1 MRRQLYW
8 EGLAWLR
15 STGPGTPIT
24 VCDHRDPGGPRRPGA
39 KPCPTPH
46 RQRPLPRLD
55 LTPAGERETAKR
67 DTLVKELG
75 SFVPQASLIP
85 GCNSDN
91 ENTCLERVSQFTNC
105 FYITSSFKP
114 QNKGPS
120 EAEAHCLDG
129 EARQAL
135 PSALGREGGTQI
147 QTPPA
152 ADRGAAECAALPWQ
166 GGRAEGLGGLPF
178 QRLGACGEDDSHTLQ
193 PTHLGQNTWPAG
205 SGQPWGPPR
214 AQLVSRQPLTR
225 QLPQRSL
232 RSENS
237 LILWFSGRDWS

>member
-55 LTPAGERETAKR
+55 LTPAGERKTAKR

-120 EAEAHCLDG
+120 EAEAHCLDR
-129 EARQAL
+129 EARQVL

-166 GGRAEGLGGLPF
+166 GRRAEGLGGLRSNAWEPAVRMTVTLCSPHTWDRTRGQQAVGSHGAHQGPSWSPGSPSPGSSHNTHCA
-178 QRLGACGEDDSHTLQ
+178 QR
-193 PTHLGQNTWPAG
+193 
-205 SGQPWGPPR
+205 
-214 AQLVSRQPLTR
+214 TR
-225 QLPQRSL
+225 
-232 RSENS
+232 
-237 LILWFSGRDWS
+237 